1 MKMASMGVDS
11 AMLINGTPKKQDS
24 RCAKIAMK
32 IGGQLVLVLAT
43 AITTVFV
50 AGAMAPRYMDPIADR
65 VFSQVPG
72 MARDLLT
79 IVNRMDSTYGPN
91 GQEPPSGI
99 AEVMMGAMYAR
110 PFLNQASSMTVPRD
124 PSGQTSAEILGMMDI
139 AAIGSM
145 SDSDLHD
152 LALTC
157 LNWINQYRT
166 NWSWTEFAADNTFQA
181 YEGGEWRE
189 KSVLGDL
196 DGVQNSIND
205 ILETVE
211 PICEEVRDLFAPS

>member
-11 AMLINGTPKKQDS
+11 AMLINGAPKKQDG

-32 IGGQLVLVLAT
+32 IGGQLLLVLAT

-65 VFSQVPG
+65 VFSQVSGMGVNMNPIYNVKAVLNTDIPG
-72 MARDLLT
+72 MVRDLLT
-79 IVNRMDSTYGPN
+79 IVNRMESTYTPDGDD
-91 GQEPPSGI
+91 PPSGI
-99 AEVMMGAMYAR
+99 AEAMMYSMYAK
-110 PFLNQASSMTVPRD
+110 PFLNQASSLTVPND

-145 SDSDLHD
+145 NDSDLHD
-152 LALTC
+152 LAMTC

-166 NWSWTEFAADNTFQA
+166 NWNWTEFAADNTFQV
-181 YEGGEWRE
+181 YEGGSWRE
-189 KSVLGDL
+189 KTALGDL
-196 DGVQNSIND
+196 DGVQSG
-205 ILETVE
+205 
-211 PICEEVRDLFAPS
+211 